1 MSANCC
7 LDLTIKSL
15 NCWKLT
21 WHMFSFMEAGPPR
34 SPMIFLV
41 GKSESS
47 HSDKS
52 SFMEQK
58 LLSRLD
64 GSPWGD
70 KAGLCCCIATILTI
84 TVRKKS
90 QADQP
95 LTLLR
100 PFWCPRLYRRPVEDR
115 RHRLVPSPPV
125 RVLAKTALEQKVQEC
140 WSEPKVWVYRG
151 QRSSPVWTLMLEAAY
166 SLILGV
172 VLSSLCG
179 RKPYLKQ

>member
-1 MSANCC
+1 MEL
-7 LDLTIKSL
+7 LDTFLGIFLSL

-34 SPMIFLV
+34 SPMIFLI

-70 KAGLCCCIATILTI
+70 KAGLCCCIATILLI
-84 TVRKKS
+84 IAVRKKVKLTNLWLCS
-90 QADQP
+90 VLFDVLGFTVVRLRIVDIGWCRLLLSGFWRRLLWSRRCRSAGLNQRCGCTEVRGRRRCGLWCWKW
-95 LTLLR
+95 LTLW
-100 PFWCPRLYRRPVEDR
+100 F
-115 RHRLVPSPPV
+115 
-125 RVLAKTALEQKVQEC
+125 
-140 WSEPKVWVYRG
+140 
-151 QRSSPVWTLMLEAAY
+151 
-166 SLILGV
+166 
-172 VLSSLCG
+172 
-179 RKPYLKQ
+179 